1 MILEIAKT
9 HKTFFKCLLTALSTE
24 EVENRLYVLFF
35 IQASVVTKSKE
46 EIAGINH
53 RSYVLHNLLLRTDK
67 DGGGEVN
74 TCTCTVETAF
84 SINHCL
90 QKEDRG

>member
-9 HKTFFKCLLTALSTE
+9 AKTFFKCLLTALSTE

-53 RSYVLHNLLLRTDK
+53 RSYVLHNLLLRMDEE
-67 DGGGEVN
+67 GGGVN